1 MNGIKLRTKLLLTGV
16 TITFLLLLVI
26 IFTVFRQNQ
35 KVVRIGEQESLRLA
49 YADLDHI
56 VDNLYTL
63 AESHQEVTQ
72 KNIVSALNVAREL
85 VDKAGGVSFSEEKID
100 WQAVNQYTK
109 ASKNIALPKMK
120 VGDQWFGQISS
131 PKEFAPL
138 VDPVQRLLGVTCTVF
153 QRMNQGG
160 DMLRVST
167 NVIKT
172 NGERAIGT
180 YIPSKNPDGTSNPV
194 ISQVING
201 ETFKGRAFVVDAW
214 YITAYEP
221 IFDADKNVVGVLYV
235 GIPQENVKSLRNAIM
250 EMKIGETGYVTV
262 VDSSGK
268 FVISHKGQKDGQ
280 DAIDAVDNNGAAYI
294 KDRILA
300 AKNLESRKIG
310 EQHFTLKDTG
320 GTPMVRDARF
330 VYFKEW
336 DWIITA
342 QANKS
347 QFTAGSDRLSD
358 VGEKSNIILGMVGL
372 IAMLVTGFIW
382 LFMANRIV
390 KPINS
395 AISGLQDVAEGEG
408 DLTKRLDVKSADE
421 VGSLAKW
428 FNLFVK
434 KLQGIIIDIAGNSE
448 KLILSSRELL
458 TISGKMAQGSDSMSA
473 KSQSVAAAAEE
484 MSSNM
489 TAVAAATEQSSTNL
503 SMISAAVEEMTS
515 TVNEIAKNTG
525 ETRVTSSQAVSRAK
539 KASINIDTLKKA
551 AQEIG
556 KVVETI
562 NDISDQTNLL
572 ALNATIEAAR
582 AGEAGKGFA
591 VVASEIK
598 DLAKQT
604 ADATLE
610 IKEKIARI
618 QDSTQETV
626 NEIESITA
634 EITSVS
640 EKIDSVAAAVEE
652 QSVTTR
658 EISENVAQAARGIQ
672 EVTENVTQSSIVAN
686 EISKEIADMNQTA
699 TEMSNNSSQVKASA
713 EELTQLSGALKKTV
727 GQFKI

>member
-1 MNGIKLRTKLLLTGV
+1 MKGIKLRTKLLLTGV
-16 TITFLLLLVI
+16 TITFLLLIVI
-26 IFTVFRQNQ
+26 VFTVFRQNQ

-72 KNIVSALNVAREL
+72 KNIVSALNVAREW
-85 VDKAGGVSFSEEKID
+85 VDKAGGVSFSEENIAWK
-100 WQAVNQYTK
+100 AVNQYTK
-109 ASKNIALPKMK
+109 ESKNIALPKMK
-120 VGDQWFGQISS
+120 VGDQWLGQVSS

-167 NVIKT
+167 NVIKA

-180 YIPSKNPDGTSNPV
+180 YLPSKNPDGNSNPV
-194 ISQVING
+194 ISKVIHG

-235 GIPQENVKSLRNAIM
+235 GIPQENVKSLRKAVM
-250 EMKIGETGYVTV
+250 DMKIGEAGFVTV

-268 FVISHKGQKDGQ
+268 FVISHNGQNDGQ
-280 DAIDAVDNNGAAYI
+280 DAMNFLDNNGAAYI

-300 AKNLESRKIG
+300 AKNLGYRKIG
-310 EQHFTLKDTG
+310 EQHFTLKDNG
-320 GTPMVRDARF
+320 GIPMVRDARF
-330 VYFKEW
+330 VYFKQW

-342 QANKS
+342 QANKA
-347 QFTAGSDRLSD
+347 QFTAASDRLSE
-358 VGEKSNIILGMVGL
+358 VGKKSNIILGMVGL
-372 IAMLVTGFIW
+372 IAMLVTGVIW
-382 LFMANRIV
+382 LFMANSIV
-390 KPINS
+390 KPING
-395 AISGLQDVAEGEG
+395 AISGLKDVAEGEG
-408 DLTKRLDVKSADE
+408 DLTKRLDVKSEDE

-428 FNLFVK
+428 FNLFVE
-434 KLQGIIIDIAGNSE
+434 KLQGIIIEIAGNSE
-448 KLILSSRELL
+448 KLILSSRDLL

-473 KSQSVAAAAEE
+473 KSNSVAAAAEE

-489 TAVAAATEQSSTNL
+489 TAVAAATEQSSANL

-539 KASINIDTLKKA
+539 KASINIDTLNKA
-551 AQEIG
+551 ALEIG

-604 ADATLE
+604 AGATLE
-610 IKEKIARI
+610 IKEKILRI

-626 NEIESITA
+626 NEIESITG

-672 EVTENVTQSSIVAN
+672 DVTENVTQSSVVAN
-686 EISKEIADMNQTA
+686 EIAKEIADVNQA
-699 TEMSNNSSQVKASA
+699 ANEMLNNSSQVKDSA
-713 EELTQLSGALKKTV
+713 DDLSQLSGALKKTV